1 MSCGI
6 YKITNL
12 KNNHCYIGQSRNI
25 EKRWNAHKN
34 CTYNSEVWDYP
45 LYKAFRKYGLENF
58 SFKIIEKCSLE
69 NLNERE
75 IYWIKYYQP
84 EYNQT
89 IGGNFNVIPQKLT
102 YEQVQEIQQAL
113 INDKE
118 GKISHTELGKK
129 YGVSGKDTIRDINV
143 GRTWFNPNYT
153 YPLHQ
158 SVYTGTHKNY
168 CIDCG
173 KIISKNASRCNKCN
187 SIFRVKE
194 NQIKLPVTREELKN
208 LIRTTSF
215 VQIGKL
221 YNVTDNAIRKWCKNY
236 NLPYRAKDIK
246 IISDED
252 WINI

>member
-6 YKITNL
+6 YKITNIT
-12 KNNHCYIGQSRNI
+12 NSHCYIGQSRNI
-25 EKRWNAHKN
+25 ENRWKNHKK
-34 CTYNSEVWDYP
+34 CTYNSDKWNYP
-45 LYKAFRKYGLENF
+45 LYSAFRKYGLENF
-58 SFKIIEKCSLE
+58 TFEIIEECTINE
-69 NLNERE
+69 LNEKE
-75 IYWIKYYQP
+75 IYWIKYYRP

-102 YEQVQEIQQAL
+102 YEQVQEIQQIL

-118 GKISHTELGKK
+118 GKISHTDLGEK

-158 SVYTGTHKNY
+158 SIYTGTHKNY

-173 KIISKNASRCNKCN
+173 KIISKNALRCNKCN
-187 SIFRVKE
+187 SIFKIKE

-215 VQIGKL
+215 IQIGKL

-236 NLPYRAKDIK
+236 NLPYRVKDIK

>member
-6 YKITNL
+6 YKITNIT
-12 KNNHCYIGQSRNI
+12 NNHCYIGQSHNI
-25 EKRWNAHKN
+25 ENRWKNHKK
-34 CTYNSEVWDYP
+34 CTYNSDKWNYP
-45 LYKAFRKYGLENF
+45 LYSAFRKYGLENF
-58 SFKIIEKCSLE
+58 TFEIIEECTIHE
-69 NLNERE
+69 LNEKE
-75 IYWIKYYQP
+75 IYWIKYYSP

-89 IGGNFNVIPQKLT
+89 IGGNFNIIPQKLT
-102 YEQVQEIQQAL
+102 YEQVQEIQQIL

-118 GKISHTELGKK
+118 GKISHIDLGEK

-158 SVYTGTHKNY
+158 SIYTGVHKNC

-187 SIFRVKE
+187 FIFRIKE

-236 NLPYRAKDIK
+236 NLPYRVKDIK
-246 IISDED
+246 MISNED
-252 WINI
+252 WIDI